1 MEYAPLIISIF
12 ILAGIIAF
20 LLNFFSRNDELPP
33 LSAEQARKER
43 VQKATDK
50 IERRL
55 SGQTCITIKD
65 ITFIF
70 VFKVTFFVVI
80 SLVIISAVIYLPI
93 ILISPIV
100 LF

>member
-55 SGQTCITIKD
+55 SRQTCITIKD

-93 ILISPIV
+93 ILISPII